1 MLVDVDFMLNF
12 ARSVLNN
19 GPRLRRKQN
28 ARHPPPSER
37 YHRMPL
43 ILNEIDLKGRPGGA
57 VQTIRLQ
64 ENMTVFQEWP
74 VTIFIRYI

>member
-1 MLVDVDFMLNF
+1 
-12 ARSVLNN
+12 
-19 GPRLRRKQN
+19 
-28 ARHPPPSER
+28 
-37 YHRMPL
+37 MPL